1 MKKSKSIIFQEFG
14 PPEKVLKIV
23 EEDVPEPRAG
33 EVLVRVEASPINP
46 ADLNIIEGKYP
57 KRPELPAVAGMEGAG
72 RIVSIGPEVPGLN
85 VGDSV
90 LVHGSGAWRE
100 YITLPASGVYVIPSD
115 IPIIQAAMLK
125 INPPTAWRM
134 LHDFVKLQPG
144 DWVLQNA
151 ANSAVGRAVIVMA
164 KAMGVQTVN
173 VVRRPELIPELR
185 ALGADHVFVES
196 GDLVEQIGD
205 VVGFEPVPLAFNCVG
220 GESALRLA
228 NALSRRGVLVTYG
241 AMGRQPMR
249 IPNGLLI
256 FKNLVWTGFW
266 ITAWYKHASQDQIT
280 EMFDSIHPLLASGAL
295 KVPVAAIYPLDDFP
309 KAIQHASAEARGGK
323 ILFGTDTAVEPSGS
337 EI

>member
-1 MKKSKSIIFQEFG
+1 MKKSKSIIFHEFG
-14 PPEKVLKIV
+14 PPDRVLSVV

-33 EVLVRVEASPINP
+33 EVLIRIEASPINP

-72 RIVSIGPEVPGLN
+72 VIVSIGPEVSGFH
-85 VGDSV
+85 VGDRV
-90 LVHGSGAWRE
+90 LAPHGMGAWRE
-100 YITLPASGVYVIPSD
+100 YVTVAASGVFIIPPN
-115 IPIIQAAMLK
+115 IPPLQAAMLK
-125 INPPTAWRM
+125 VNPPTAWRM

-164 KAMGVQTVN
+164 EAIGVHTVN
-173 VVRRPELIPELR
+173 IVRRPELIPELR

-196 GDLVEQIGD
+196 DDVGQKIGEVAAFD
-205 VVGFEPVPLAFNCVG
+205 RVRLAFNTVG

-228 NALSRRGVLVTYG
+228 NALSRRGVIVTYG
-241 AMGRQPMR
+241 AMGRQPLR

-266 ITAWYKHASQDQIT
+266 ITAWYKHATQEEVVD
-280 EMFDSIHPLLASGAL
+280 MFTSIFPLLASGAL
-295 KVPVAAIYPLDDFP
+295 AVPVAATYPLDQFRE
-309 KAIQHASAEARGGK
+309 AIAHASSSGRPGK
-323 ILFGTDTAVEPSGS
+323 VLFANG
-337 EI
+337 

>member
-1 MKKSKSIIFQEFG
+1 MKKSKSIIFHEFG
-14 PPEKVLKIV
+14 PPEKVLGIV

-33 EVLVRVEASPINP
+33 EVLIRVEASPINP

-72 RIVSIGPEVPGLN
+72 VIVSIGPEVSGFA
-85 VGDSV
+85 VGDRV
-90 LVHGSGAWRE
+90 IVPHASGAWRQ
-100 YITLPASGVYVIPSD
+100 YATVPASGVFIVPPNIPAY
-115 IPIIQAAMLK
+115 QAAMLK

-134 LHDFVKLQPG
+134 LHDFEKLAPG

-164 KAMGVQTVN
+164 EAMGVRTIN
-173 VVRRPELIPELR
+173 MVRRPELIPELR
-185 ALGADHVFVES
+185 ALGAEHVFVES
-196 GDLVEQIGD
+196 DELGRQIAE
-205 VVGFEPVPLAFNCVG
+205 VAGFDRVPLALNAVG

-266 ITAWYKHASQDQIT
+266 ITAWYKHASQE
-280 EMFDSIHPLLASGAL
+280 EMTDMFGSIFPLLASGAL
-295 KVPVAAIYPLDDFP
+295 SVPVAATYPLEEFRE
-309 KAIQHASAEARGGK
+309 AIRHASAERRGGK
-323 ILFGTDTAVEPSGS
+323 ILFANGAQVALRG
-337 EI
+337 

>member
-1 MKKSKSIIFQEFG
+1 MKKSKSVIFHEFG
-14 PPEKVLKIV
+14 PPQSVLSIV
-23 EEDVPEPRAG
+23 EDDVPAPRAG
-33 EVLVRVEASPINP
+33 EILIRVEASPINP

-57 KRPELPAVAGMEGAG
+57 KRPELPAIAGIEGTAV
-72 RIVSIGPEVPGLN
+72 IVSIGPEVSGFS
-85 VGDSV
+85 VGDRV
-90 LVHGSGAWRE
+90 IVPHATGAWRQ
-100 YITLPASGVYVIPSD
+100 YATVPASGVFIVPPGIPAL
-115 IPIIQAAMLK
+115 QAAMLK

-134 LHDFVKLQPG
+134 LHDFVKLEPG

-164 KAMGVQTVN
+164 EAMGVHTVN
-173 VVRRPELIPELR
+173 VVRRPELVPELQ

-196 GDLVEQIGD
+196 DALGQQITDLVA
-205 VVGFEPVPLAFNCVG
+205 FNRVPLAFNAVG

-266 ITAWYKHASQDQIT
+266 ISAWYKHASHEEIYD
-280 EMFDSIHPLLASGAL
+280 MFGSIFPLLASGAL
-295 KVPVAAIYPLDDFP
+295 KVPVAATYPLDEFQE
-309 KAIQHASAEARGGK
+309 AIRHASSDKRPGK
-323 ILFGTDTAVEPSGS
+323 ILFANPPLE
-337 EI
+337 